1 MIPSKVV
8 KNILNQDNKYIL
20 IGVLTILVSLWSL
33 FYLIPGT
40 LSALFNT
47 FLGNLILLLISL
59 LLCFRNIY
67 YGIISLVIFIII
79 IRMIT
84 MSNGGVSNVR
94 EGFQWNKTEERDFIV
109 KQQTMNPGIIFD
121 TEILKNQ
128 ITEEE
133 MKYFNENG
141 YWPWSE
147 RTKELYISAAN
158 RNPITRQYP
167 ENQIGELQSTY
178 NEKAILQIL
187 SQQTK
192 EGNFLINGVEIEV
205 DNNPMDLPS
214 GWGDYP
220 YNSGLMT
227 KRRPVIKCNMT
238 DSKNAKLEKITPTGT
253 EGILNSKTYE
263 KTDIDL
269 NTLEELI
276 PGFKFL
282 KRVCNPCSNI
292 NKIPDYSCPFE
303 LNIKNTDYGVS
314 DVWDYLWFQK

>member
-1 MIPSKVV
+1 MIPQKVLN
-8 KNILNQDNKYIL
+8 NILNQDNKYIL
-20 IGVLTILVSLWSL
+20 IGIITILVSLWTL
-33 FYLIPGT
+33 FYLIPGA

-47 FLGNLILLLISL
+47 FLGNLILLGISL
-59 LLCFRNIY
+59 LLCFKNPY
-67 YGIISLVIFIII
+67 YGVISLVIFIIL

-84 MSNGGVSNVR
+84 ISNGTTK
-94 EGFQWNKTEERDFIV
+94 EGFDWQKNQERDFVI
-109 KQQTMNPGIIFD
+109 KQQTMNPGIVFD
-121 TEILKNQ
+121 MEILKNQ
-128 ITEEE
+128 INQEE
-133 MKYFNENG
+133 MDYFNKNG

-147 RTKELYISAAN
+147 KTKELYISAAN
-158 RNPITRQYP
+158 KNPIIRQYP
-167 ENQIGELQSTY
+167 ENQMIQLQTIY
-178 NEKAILQIL
+178 NETAILQIL

-192 EGNFLINGVEIEV
+192 EGQFLLNGVEIEV

-214 GWGDYP
+214 GWGIFP
-220 YNSGLMT
+220 YTSGLMS

-253 EGILNSKTYE
+253 EGIFNSKTYE
-263 KTDIDL
+263 NTDVDL
-269 NTLEELI
+269 STLEELI

-282 KRVCNPCSNI
+282 KGTCNPCSNI